1 MGNALGIKAPEEPEE
16 DDGDENYDAKAGS
29 QFKVTYFFST
39 NEISEVLQ
47 SSKSLFFQEHM
58 KAEEPQGATHFSR
71 TKTIKQQREFLPIY
85 AARAELTKLIREN
98 SVVVI
103 VGETGSGKTTQ
114 LVQYLHEERI

>member
-1 MGNALGIKAPEEPEE
+1 MN
-16 DDGDENYDAKAGS
+16 
-29 QFKVTYFFST
+29 
-39 NEISEVLQ
+39 VL
-47 SSKSLFFQEHM
+47 SLFFQEHM

-71 TKTIKQQREFLPIY
+71 SKTIKQQREFLPIY

-114 LVQYLHEERI
+114 LVQYLHEERIL